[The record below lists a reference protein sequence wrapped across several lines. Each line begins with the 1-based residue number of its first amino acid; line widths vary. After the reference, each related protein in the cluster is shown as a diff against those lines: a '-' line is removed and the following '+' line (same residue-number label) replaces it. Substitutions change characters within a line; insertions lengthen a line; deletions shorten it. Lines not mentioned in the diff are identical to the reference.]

1 MSFPGPLF
9 PRLLLAV
16 ALLGLAAGSEA
27 AERAQ
32 RDTGRITLEQAYD
45 RALATDQSIR
55 IAYWEV
61 RKANLLPWS
70 ALTRLGPQITAS
82 GGYSRGEQFRSA
94 PVTETAVIPS
104 TIPGVAATSRTNSVE
119 RTTRSA
125 SGIADLGLSFQQPL
139 IDLSVF
145 PAYRAGKISTV
156 ISRLQHQFTAR
167 GTLFG
172 VVDGY
177 YEVLK
182 QQRLVDVNREGL
194 RLAGQQFDFA
204 KARADVGEV
213 TRADVLRAT
222 VVVEDARRTL
232 VESENV
238 LEFTRNTL
246 RNILNFAPDAPLE
259 LIEPPDYPATL
270 PPFETLLARAYTE
283 REDLRVKV
291 LTIDQDIARRNEIIG
306 DYGPRVVAQFDTG
319 RNNLSGTSAA
329 KNYDWQAAVSVQVP
343 IFTGGQREID
353 LMTANRQIEQ
363 TRLDRERTAKDVE
376 SEVKQAWLTVRT
388 LQQTIKALKSQVVA
402 AEQGYRDLEIQY
414 RAGSATS
421 VDVLSALNQLN
432 TARKDLAVQMY
443 DYQVA
448 LRNLEQSAG
457 VFQQARV
464 QRSKIP

>member
-1 MSFPGPLF
+1 MILARHL
-9 PRLLLAV
+9 PRTVFALV
-16 ALLGLAAGSEA
+16 AFAILSTSGGA
-27 AERAQ
+27 AESKPAS
-32 RDTGRITLEQAYD
+32 GLVTLEQAYD
-45 RALATDQSIR
+45 KALATDQSIR

-70 ALTRLGPQITAS
+70 ALARLGPQITAS

-94 PVTETAVIPS
+94 TVTETEVIPS
-104 TIPGVAATSRTNSVE
+104 AIAGGVSTTRTNRVE
-119 RTTRSA
+119 RTTRNA
-125 SGIADLGLSFQQPL
+125 SGIADMGLSFQQPL
-139 IDLSVF
+139 VDLTVF

-156 ISRLQHQFTAR
+156 IARLQHQYTVR

-172 VVDGY
+172 VVDAY

-194 RLAGQQFDFA
+194 RLAGQQLEFA
-204 KARADVGEV
+204 QARADVGEV

-222 VVVEDARRTL
+222 VVLEEARRTL

-238 LEFTRNTL
+238 LEFARNTL
-246 RNILNFAPDAPLE
+246 RNILNLAPEAPLAVT
-259 LIEPPDYPATL
+259 EPPDYPSTL
-270 PPFETLLARAYTE
+270 PAFEALLAQAYAD

-306 DYGPRVVAQFDTG
+306 NYGPRVVAQFDTG
-319 RNNLSGTSAA
+319 RNNITGTSASS
-329 KNYDWQAAVSVQVP
+329 NYDWQAAVSVQVP

-353 LMTANRQIEQ
+353 LMTANRDIEQ
-363 TRLDRERTAKDVE
+363 ARLERERAAKEVE
-376 SEVKQAWLTVRT
+376 SQVKQAWLTVRT
-388 LQQTIKALKSQVVA
+388 LQQTLKALKTQVVA
-402 AEQGYRDLEIQY
+402 AEQSYHDLEIQY
-414 RAGSATS
+414 RAGTATS

-448 LRNLEQSAG
+448 LRNLEQSSG

>member
-1 MSFPGPLF
+1 MISAR
-9 PRLLLAV
+9 RLLRSFSALV
-16 ALLGLAAGSEA
+16 ALLLSSVSSRAVESGKSTAGL
-27 AERAQ
+27 
-32 RDTGRITLEQAYD
+32 ITLEQAYD
-45 RALATDQSIR
+45 KALATDQSIR

-70 ALTRLGPQITAS
+70 ALTRLGPQVTAS

-94 PVTETAVIPS
+94 TVTETEVIPS
-104 TIPGVAATSRTNSVE
+104 ATPGGASTTRTNRVE

-125 SGIADLGLSFQQPL
+125 SGIADIGLSFQQPL

-156 ISRLQHQFTAR
+156 IARLQHQYTVR

-172 VVDGY
+172 VVDAY

-194 RLAGQQFDFA
+194 RLAGQQFEFA
-204 KARADVGEV
+204 TARANVGEV

-238 LEFTRNTL
+238 LEFTKNTL
-246 RNILNFAPDAPLE
+246 RNILNLAPDAPLG
-259 LIEPPDYPATL
+259 LVEPPDYPSTL
-270 PPFETLLARAYTE
+270 PPFETLLAQAYAE
-283 REDLRVKV
+283 REDLRVRV

-319 RNNLSGTSAA
+319 RNNISGTSAS

-363 TRLDRERTAKDVE
+363 TRLEREQTAKTVE

-388 LQQTIKALKSQVVA
+388 LQQTIKALKTQVVA
-402 AEQGYRDLEIQY
+402 AEQSYRDLEIQY
-414 RAGSATS
+414 RAGTATS

-448 LRNLEQSAG
+448 LRNLEQSSG